1 MDITNGRIYKCRGDI
16 VRAIVKA
23 DNGMRVI
30 QTASKL
36 NGFAHDEDLR
46 AATKD
51 DVKFF
56 VDKVRALR
64 VIAPVK

>member
-36 NGFAHDEDLR
+36 NGFAHDAELIR
-46 AATKD
+46 ATKD
-51 DVKFF
+51 EVNAF
-56 VDKVRALR
+56 VDKVRELR
-64 VIAPVK
+64 LVK